1 MPELPEIT
9 KISQQM
15 KQHLTGK
22 TIGGIEAI
30 QPKSLNM
37 PVEAFTAALTGAR
50 ILDVCSRGKWL
61 LLETTHGWLLISLGM
76 GGETLLVTRESL
88 PEKRRVIFDFTD
100 GTCLAVNF
108 WWFGYAHYAQA
119 PEQHSMVSKL
129 GPNALD
135 VSVDA
140 LKTLLSGKRGNIK
153 SWLLDQSSIS
163 GIGNS
168 YVHDILFLARL
179 HPLRKIDSLSGEE
192 IEALHAGIATVLN
205 KSLGKGG
212 AAYEQDLFG
221 QKGGFAYE
229 DILIGYR
236 ENQPCPQCG
245 TPIQK
250 LKTGST
256 TGFICPS
263 CQPLK

>member
-9 KISQQM
+9 RIAQQM

-22 TIGGIEAI
+22 TIAGIEVI

-37 PVEAFTAALTGAR
+37 PVEAFTAALTGSQ
-50 ILDVCSRGKWL
+50 IVDVRSRGKWL

-108 WWFGYAHYAQA
+108 WWFGYAHYA
-119 PEQHSMVSKL
+119 PELAQHSMVSKL

-135 VSVDA
+135 VTVED
-140 LKTLLSGKRGNIK
+140 LKRMLSGKRGNIK
-153 SWLLDQSSIS
+153 TYLLDQSSIA

-179 HPLRKIDSLSGEE
+179 HPLRKIDSLSGTE
-192 IEALHAGIATVLN
+192 IEALHQGIHTVLN
-205 KSLGKGG
+205 KSLEKGG

-221 QKGGFAYE
+221 QKGGFAFE
-229 DILIGYR
+229 DIIIGYR

-250 LKTGST
+250 IKTGST
-256 TGFICPS
+256 TGFVCPS
-263 CQPLK
+263 CQPL

>member
-9 KISQQM
+9 KIARQM

-22 TIGGIEAI
+22 TIAGIEVI

-50 ILDVCSRGKWL
+50 IVDVCNRGKWL
-61 LLETTHGWLLISLGM
+61 LLETTNGWLLISLGM

-100 GTCLAVNF
+100 STCLAVNF
-108 WWFGYAHYAQA
+108 WWFGYAHFAPE
-119 PEQHSMVSKL
+119 PEQHAMVSKL

-135 VSVDA
+135 VTA
-140 LKTLLSGKRGNIK
+140 EELKRMLAGKRGNIK
-153 SWLLDQSSIS
+153 SYLLDQSSIA

-179 HPLRKIDSLSGEE
+179 HPLRKIDSLSGAE
-192 IEALHAGIATVLN
+192 IEALHQGIYTVLN
-205 KSLGKGG
+205 KSLEKGG

-221 QKGGFAYE
+221 QKGGFAFE
-229 DILIGYR
+229 DIIIGYR
-236 ENQPCPQCG
+236 ENQPCPQCS

-250 LKTGST
+250 IKTGST
-256 TGFICPS
+256 TGFVCPS
-263 CQPLK
+263 CQPLR

>member
-9 KISQQM
+9 KIAQQM

-22 TIGGIEAI
+22 TIAGIEVI

-37 PVEAFTAALTGAR
+37 PVDAFTAALTGAQ
-50 ILDVCSRGKWL
+50 IVDVCNRGKWL

-108 WWFGYAHYAQA
+108 WWFGYAHFAPE
-119 PEQHSMVSKL
+119 PEQHGMVSKL

-135 VSVDA
+135 VPVED
-140 LKTLLSGKRGNIK
+140 LKRMLASKRGNIK
-153 SWLLDQSSIS
+153 TYLLDQSSIA

-179 HPLRKIDSLSGEE
+179 HPLRKIDSLSGVE
-192 IEALHAGIATVLN
+192 IEALHQSIHAVLN
-205 KSLGKGG
+205 KSLEKGG

-221 QKGGFAYE
+221 QKGGFAFE
-229 DILIGYR
+229 DIIIGYR

-250 LKTGST
+250 IKTGST
-256 TGFICPS
+256 TGFVCPS
-263 CQPLK
+263 CQALR

>member
-1 MPELPEIT
+1 MPELPEIA
-9 KISQQM
+9 KIAQQM

-22 TIGGIEAI
+22 TISGIEVI

-37 PVEAFTAALTGAR
+37 PVEAFTAALSGAQ
-50 ILDVCSRGKWL
+50 ILDACSKGKWL
-61 LLETTHGWLLISLGM
+61 LLETTRGWLLISLGM
-76 GGETLLVTRESL
+76 GGETLLVTRENL

-108 WWFGYAHYAQA
+108 WWFGYAHYAPV

-135 VSVDA
+135 VTAEA
-140 LKTLLSGKRGNIK
+140 LKQMLAGKRGNIK
-153 SWLLDQSSIS
+153 SFLLDQSSIA

-168 YVHDILFLARL
+168 YVHDMLFLARL
-179 HPLRKIDSLSGEE
+179 HPLRKIDSLNEAE
-192 IEALHAGIATVLN
+192 IEALHQSIFSVLN
-205 KSLGKGG
+205 RSMEKGG

-221 QKGGFAYE
+221 QKGGFAFE

-236 ENQPCPQCG
+236 ENQPCPNCG

-256 TGFICPS
+256 SGFICPS
-263 CQPLK
+263 CQPLG